1 MITRESIQ
9 EFLEVRPP
17 SQPITV
23 QYDDRLEF
31 IEEMVRIL
39 GGTLNKKSM
48 NITPF
53 QSRFKDFSLCDD
65 SQFVFGHQPDN
76 IVRSED
82 NFLI

>member
-48 NITPF
+48 NTTPF
-53 QSRFKDFSLCDD
+53 QSRFKDSSLCND

-76 IVRSED
+76 IVRSKD